1 MTLNSYER
9 IDDLQCKGYK
19 IIQDLRGFCFGI
31 DAVLLANFARVKPGE
46 KVADLGTGSGVI
58 PILLAAK
65 TQASH
70 IYGIEIQQE
79 SAETARR
86 SVEMNDLQ
94 YKITILNT
102 DIKNLGL
109 PKCSFGAVTS
119 NPPYIKSG
127 SGLVNP
133 YSPKAIARHET
144 HTPLESF
151 IKTAADLLI
160 SKGRF
165 YLVHKPSRLPEIFAL
180 LQKHKLEPKTLQFVQ
195 GSPEKPPSLVLVE
208 ATKDGNPGLK
218 VLQPAIPDEI

>member
-1 MTLNSYER
+1 MILKSYER
-9 IDDLQCKGYK
+9 IDDLQCNGYK

-31 DAVLLANFARVKPGE
+31 DAVLLANFARVKPGD

-70 IYGIEIQQE
+70 IYGVEIQEE

-86 SVEMNDLQ
+86 SVDMNELAD
-94 YKITILNT
+94 KITILNS
-102 DIKNLGL
+102 DIKELDL
-109 PKCSFGAVTS
+109 PKCSFGTVTS

-144 HTPLESF
+144 HTPLECF

-165 YLVHKPSRLPEIFAL
+165 YLVHKPGRLAEIFAL
-180 LQKHKLEPKTLQFVQ
+180 LQKYKLEPKTLQFVH
-195 GSPEKPPSLVLVE
+195 GSPAKPPSLLLLE
-208 ATKDGNPGLK
+208 ALKDGNPDLK
-218 VLQPAIPDEI
+218 VLEPVILSEQ